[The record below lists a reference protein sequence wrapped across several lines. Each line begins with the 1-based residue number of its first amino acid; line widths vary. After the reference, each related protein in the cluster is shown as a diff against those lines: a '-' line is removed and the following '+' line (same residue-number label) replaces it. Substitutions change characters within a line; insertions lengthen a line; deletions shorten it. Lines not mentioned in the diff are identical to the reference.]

1 MFFKEKILNLVV
13 SQRRKNKKRDKV
25 YFSRRFFHSPH
36 NPIMDL
42 DTSNLLAIEKIQ
54 QIKPGAVIDVGA
66 NIGKTLNNVLFIDDK
81 IKYVGF
87 EPQPFAAAMIQ
98 IFINDNNLK
107 DKIIFPIGLSN
118 KFSVMEFY
126 SFGDDFS
133 NFYNPAAT
141 SDKSFV
147 DTHKEKCLMRK
158 IVLENGDKLLSRL
171 EIDEISAIK
180 IDVEGAE
187 IKVIEGLKDTISSK
201 RPFLIFEML
210 PFLTRNLKEDEF
222 FDKCKSLIKLIRSFN
237 MTVFSI
243 MHSDIT
249 CTITGII
256 LFEDKDLNLKNNVTD
271 YIAVPNEM
279 LGDFNKILEEE
290 F

>member
-1 MFFKEKILNLVV
+1 
-13 SQRRKNKKRDKV
+13 
-25 YFSRRFFHSPH
+25 
-36 NPIMDL
+36 
-42 DTSNLLAIEKIQ
+42 
-54 QIKPGAVIDVGA
+54 
-66 NIGKTLNNVLFIDDK
+66 
-81 IKYVGF
+81 
-87 EPQPFAAAMIQ
+87 
-98 IFINDNNLK
+98 
-107 DKIIFPIGLSN
+107 
-118 KFSVMEFY
+118 
-126 SFGDDFS
+126 DDFS

-147 DTHKEKCLMRK
+147 DNHKEKCLMRK
-158 IVLENGDKLLSRL
+158 IVLENGDNLLKRL

-187 IKVIEGLKDTISSK
+187 VKVIEGLKDTISSK

-222 FDKCKSLIKLIRSFN
+222 FDECKSLIKLIRSFN
-237 MTVFSI
+237 MTIFSI

-249 CTITGII
+249 RTITGII